1 MQRTTKFSR
10 ILLAVLV
17 AGSAG
22 LTVLPSPKALAQSSS
37 GGDSSNGLASLKT
50 IAIPKPTNL
59 VQYVKDEVV
68 AVKLGKAL
76 FWDMQAG
83 GDGKSSCA
91 SCHNAAGVDHRIRN
105 TLNPHGSA
113 DYLVNAV
120 VTASM
125 FPVKTSLVVGS
136 AGVRQTT
143 FTGLADP
150 LQANSGFPADMG
162 IPVPDAV
169 FKLGGA
175 NSRQVT
181 ERQAPSVINSV
192 YYFRSNWDG
201 SAREAFNG
209 VNKAGTTPDA
219 GNPKLVQVGL
229 NGLLSLVSVG
239 LNNSSLASQAVGP
252 VNSPVEMSFKGRTF
266 AQLGKKLLHPAVV
279 PLGSQMVAT
288 DDSSLGQM
296 SNGLNQGLNTRY
308 ADMVSQAFQPRW
320 WNSSQCVDADK
331 LPVADSAG
339 CPNSFKVM
347 EANFSLFWGV
357 AIQLYQ
363 ASLIADD
370 TPFDRNALNTQQRRG
385 LEVYTGQAR
394 CVQCHSGPELSKA
407 SVRNVLGSVPLEP
420 ATGFFN
426 ISLRPVAEDGGIK
439 DVDIAHRALFKTPHL
454 RNVELTGPYFHNGE
468 AATLRQVVD
477 FYDKGGE
484 KDFRSKFTD
493 SQIRPLGLSEQ
504 QKNDLVAFLIG
515 LTDERVRNESKPFD
529 HPSLLIHNG
538 ANPGGTDSTTNLQ
551 AVGAGGRSALGLAP
565 VQRFLGLDPFQP

>member
-1 MQRTTKFSR
+1 MKRTTVFPR
-10 ILLAVLV
+10 VLLAFLV
-17 AGSAG
+17 VACSG
-22 LTVLPSPKALAQSSS
+22 LIVLPSPEALAQSVS
-37 GGDSSNGLASLKT
+37 GGASNGLAPLKKV
-50 IAIPKPTNL
+50 AVPRPTNL
-59 VQYVKDEVV
+59 ADYVKDEAV

-83 GDGKSSCA
+83 GDGKHSCA
-91 SCHNAAGVDHRIRN
+91 SCHNAAGADNRTRN

-113 DYLVNAV
+113 DYPVNAD

-125 FPVKTSLVVGS
+125 FPIKTSLVVGS

-150 LQANSGFPADMG
+150 LQASSGFPADLG
-162 IPVPDAV
+162 TPVWDTE
-169 FKLGGA
+169 FYLGGS
-175 NSRQVT
+175 NIRHVT

-192 YYFRSNWDG
+192 YYFLSNWDG
-201 SAREAFNG
+201 SARDTFNG
-209 VNKAGTTPDA
+209 VNTAGTTPAA
-219 GNPKLVQVGL
+219 GNPKVVQVGPD
-229 NGLLSLVSVG
+229 GLLGLVSVS

-252 VNSPVEMSFKGRTF
+252 ANNAVEMSFKGRNF
-266 AQLGKKLLHPAVV
+266 PLLGKKLLHPAVV

-288 DDSSLGQM
+288 DDSSLGPM
-296 SNGLNQGLNTRY
+296 SNGLNKGLNTRY

-331 LPVADSAG
+331 SPVADSAG

-347 EANFSLFWGV
+347 EANFSLFWGL

-363 ASLIADD
+363 ATLIADD
-370 TPFDRNALNTQQRRG
+370 TPFDRNALNAQQRRG
-385 LEVYTGQAR
+385 FEAYTGQAR
-394 CVQCHSGPELSKA
+394 CAQCHNGPELTKA
-407 SVRNVLGSVPLEP
+407 SVSKVLGSVPLDP

-426 ISLRPVAEDGGIK
+426 TAVRPVAEDGGIK
-439 DVDIAHRALFKTPHL
+439 DVGIANRAMFKTTHL
-454 RNVELTGPYFHNGE
+454 RNVELTGPYFHNGG
-468 AATLRQVVD
+468 AATLMQVVD
-477 FYDKGGE
+477 FYDRGG
-484 KDFRSKFTD
+484 DFRSKFTD
-493 SQIRPLGLSEQ
+493 SQMRPLGLSRQ
-504 QKNDLVAFLIG
+504 QKNDLVAFMIG

-538 ANPGGTDSTTNLQ
+538 ANPDGTDSSTVLP